1 MITLEIKNM
10 TRMLPISLI
19 ILGGILLISGIILLV
34 KSKSI
39 KGESL
44 TQVIQAVKADGILT
58 PKEEKLIREV
68 AISEGKDAELAIRQI
83 KSELEESEEDSE
95 TELID
100 VNQKAGLDF
109 EKFVVQK
116 FDKKYFDIRNWAGDK
131 FVEGRYADTTTQP
144 DIQLSL
150 KLRGASYPFAV
161 ECKWRSEPKGDFI
174 RFANDGQ
181 LERYKAFAKKENYP
195 VFIVL
200 GIGGKASDP
209 AKLYIFPI
217 QELNKPFLHK
227 SAMGKYHMKIDSDF
241 FFDQESKTLR

>member
-1 MITLEIKNM
+1 LPIIKN
-10 TRMLPISLI
+10 I
-19 ILGGILLISGIILLV
+19 
-34 KSKSI
+34 
-39 KGESL
+39 
-44 TQVIQAVKADGILT
+44 
-58 PKEEKLIREV
+58 
-68 AISEGKDAELAIRQI
+68 
-83 KSELEESEEDSE
+83 SELEESQDESE

-109 EKFVVQK
+109 EKFIVQK
-116 FDKKYFDIRNWAGDK
+116 FDKKYFKIRNWAGDK

-150 KLRGASYPFAV
+150 NLRSQSYPPAV

-181 LERYKAFAKKENYP
+181 LERYKAFAKQENYP

-209 AKLYIFPI
+209 AELYILPV
-217 QELNKPFLHK
+217 QELTQPYIHK
-227 SAMGKYHMKIDSDF
+227 DRIGKYRKKIDADF
-241 FFDQESKTLR
+241 FFDQESNTLW

>member
-1 MITLEIKNM
+1 MP
-10 TRMLPISLI
+10 RMLPISLI
-19 ILGGILLISGIILLV
+19 ILGGILLVSGIILLV
-34 KSKSI
+34 KSKSNQN
-39 KGESL
+39 ETL
-44 TQVIQAVKADGILT
+44 TQAIAAVKADGILT

-68 AISEGKDAELAIRQI
+68 AISEGKDGDVTIAQIR
-83 KSELEESEEDSE
+83 KDLEESEEDSE

-109 EKFVVQK
+109 EKYVVQK
-116 FDKKYFDIRNWAGDK
+116 FDKKFFKIWNWAGDK
-131 FVEGRYADTTTQP
+131 FVDGRYADTTTQP

-150 KLRGASYPFAV
+150 ILRGQSYPFAV

-181 LERYKAFAKKENYP
+181 LERYKAFAEKENQP

-209 AKLYIFPI
+209 AALYILPV
-217 QELNKPFLHK
+217 QELTQPYIPKDRI
-227 SAMGKYHMKIDSDF
+227 GKYRKKMDADF
-241 FFDQESKTLR
+241 FFDQKSQTLN

>member
-1 MITLEIKNM
+1 
-10 TRMLPISLI
+10 MLPISLI
-19 ILGGILLISGIILLV
+19 ILGGILLLLGIILLI

-39 KGESL
+39 KNESL
-44 TQVIQAVKADGILT
+44 TQAIAAVKADGILT
-58 PKEEKLIREV
+58 PKEEKLIREI
-68 AISEGKDAELAIRQI
+68 ASAEGKDPELAIRQI

-116 FDKKYFDIRNWAGDK
+116 FDKKFFKIRNWAGDK
-131 FVEGRYADTTTQP
+131 FVDGRYADTTTQP

-150 KLRGASYPFAV
+150 ILRGQSYPLAV
-161 ECKWRSEPKGDFI
+161 ECKWRSEPKGDFV

-181 LERYKAFAKKENYP
+181 LERYKAFEKQENYP

-200 GIGGKASDP
+200 GIGGKASSP
-209 AKLYIFPI
+209 AELYILPV
-217 QELNKPFLHK
+217 QELTKPFLHK
-227 SAMGKYHMKIDSDF
+227 DRIGKYRKKIDADF
-241 FFDQESKTLR
+241 FFDHESQTLN